1 MAGHSLTKVKGAVPR
16 CALSLYVMLYRTSD
30 QVILYKRILL
40 SGKTLGLETIVIP
53 GATDVAIE

>member
-1 MAGHSLTKVKGAVPR
+1 MAGHSSTKVRGAVP
-16 CALSLYVMLYRTSD
+16 AVPFPYVMLYRTSD

>member
-1 MAGHSLTKVKGAVPR
+1 MAGHSFTKARGAVPR
-16 CALSLYVMLYRTSD
+16 CALSLYVMSYRTSD

>member
-1 MAGHSLTKVKGAVPR
+1 MAGHSSTKVRGV
-16 CALSLYVMLYRTSD
+16 LSPLCPFLYVMLYRTSD